1 MSNRFQA
8 FVDFLPG
15 NLSPTQHYR
24 NLALIG
30 VALLIVIGIIAG
42 WSVVFSILCALL
54 GGFAAVLAYDW
65 LTSQPSGSGR
75 LRQSSERIRA
85 GAQLFLLNVYKSIA
99 WLSLFVAILI
109 GLTINWGTAT
119 GFLIGVL
126 LSELVGYLGFNLT
139 LRTRSITLNATT
151 QNLLTATQLALSSGV
166 ISGLLVAGTALFGL
180 VFYYTLLLASES
192 DNMFS
197 VLSGL
202 ASGAVSVALLVSVSA
217 AIFAQSS
224 IASCRNKAFQN
235 SHDRLSS
242 QPDNMVQTIA
252 EHIADCTGV
261 ITDLFAT
268 VVAALVATIIINRQY
283 ASIDQLVTY
292 PMVIMAVAIVS
303 VIVVL
308 QVLQRLN
315 TETQPALLLQ
325 RLLIASALL
334 NAILLLPTTW
344 WMFDQ
349 SQLSGQTGLSIMSL
363 YQSVIIG
370 LFLTLALSAVAG
382 YQIRATHSAS
392 NNSFVCKYAVA
403 VMYGMILIGSYS
415 AYRVAGLIGL
425 ETSIISLL
433 SLSAMMVAV
442 ATFGRLI
449 DPDQSETSVTDQITQ
464 QQQLGS
470 IAKAVSQT
478 YTLAASTLVALV
490 LGAASVTLLAADT
503 PFSLINIQLL
513 MGIIIGVVI
522 ALWFCALLIQSISR
536 VTNSSQSIS
545 SSHYAIS
552 ALVKRCKRELL
563 IPVLVPFTVAILIAY
578 LFSDKLVNGLAIGV
592 GLGGLLIG
600 LAAITGGDVW
610 VFMKRYLEY
619 FWSAANKPMGWD
631 DETAEQSMTNLYRN
645 AITATLSPL
654 IKMIAI
660 IALLMTV

>member
-1 MSNRFQA
+1 
-8 FVDFLPG
+8 
-15 NLSPTQHYR
+15 
-24 NLALIG
+24 
-30 VALLIVIGIIAG
+30 
-42 WSVVFSILCALL
+42 
-54 GGFAAVLAYDW
+54 
-65 LTSQPSGSGR
+65 
-75 LRQSSERIRA
+75 
-85 GAQLFLLNVYKSIA
+85 AQLFLLNVYKSIV

-126 LSELVGYLGFNLT
+126 LSELVGYLGFNFT

-151 QNLLTATQLALSSGV
+151 HNLLTATQLALNSGV

-180 VFYYTLLLASES
+180 TFYYTLLLASES

-197 VLSGL
+197 VLAGL
-202 ASGAVSVALLVSVSA
+202 ASGAASVALLVSVSA

-224 IASCRNKAFQN
+224 IASCRNKTFQN

-261 ITDLFAT
+261 VTDLFAT

-283 ASIDQLVTY
+283 ASIDQLVSY
-292 PMVIMAVAIVS
+292 PMVIMAIAIVS

-315 TETQPALLLQ
+315 TEIQPDQLLQ

-349 SQLSGQTGLSIMSL
+349 SQLSGQAGLSIMSL

-370 LFLTLALSAVAG
+370 LFLTLALSAVASH
-382 YQIRATHSAS
+382 QIRTIHSAS
-392 NNSFVCKYAVA
+392 NNAFVCKYAVA

-425 ETSIISLL
+425 ETAIISLL

-449 DPDQSETSVTDQITQ
+449 DPDQPETSATDQISQ

-470 IAKAVSQT
+470 LAKAVSQT
-478 YTLAASTLVALV
+478 YTLAVSTLVALMLV
-490 LGAASVTLLAADT
+490 AASVTLLSADT
-503 PFSLINIQLL
+503 LFSLINIQLL
-513 MGIIIGVVI
+513 IGIIIGVVMT
-522 ALWFCALLIQSISR
+522 LWFCALLIQAVSR
-536 VTNSSQSIS
+536 VTANSQSIS

-578 LFSDKLVNGLAIGV
+578 LFSDKLVNGLTIGV

-610 VFMKRYLEY
+610 IFIKRYLEY
-619 FWSAANKPMGWD
+619 FWSATNKPTGWD
-631 DETAEQSMTNLYRN
+631 DEEAEQSMTSLYRN
-645 AITATLSPL
+645 AIVATLSPL

-660 IALLMTV
+660 IALLITV